1 MIDNSEN
8 FIETLVDIKYALD
21 QSSILAVTD
30 ANGVITYVNDKFC
43 EISQYSQEELLGKTH
58 RIINAAYHDQNF
70 FGNIWKI
77 ISKGGIWRGE
87 IKNKKKDGSFYWV
100 DTIIVPFPKGS
111 LTPTSYVSIRRDITV
126 QKEAEAQV
134 YRLAYYDPLTNLRNR
149 RGFHEFMEEAVEEA
163 ENSCSMFATI
173 FIDLDRFKHV
183 NDTLGHK
190 IGDGLLEAIACRMEQ
205 HLESESTAV
214 FRIGG
219 DEFTV
224 VWSGMQYEEDARQAA
239 LHILEL
245 FKAPFDSKGY
255 QITMTPSLGISV
267 YPLHGKD
274 AESLLRRADTAM
286 YCAKDKGENRYEMYT
301 IEMEKEFISRL
312 TIEQELRRAL
322 KDNNLYLHY
331 QPKIDIKTG
340 EMLGVEALLRWNHPD
355 FGFIPPDR
363 FIPIAENVGLI
374 IPLGEWVIRTA
385 CKQNK
390 KWQDQEYAPFVMSV
404 NLSTLQFK
412 QENLVE
418 MIADALREADLEA
431 CWLEIEITE
440 SVLIN
445 YDREI
450 IKKLNALK
458 AMGIYISIDDFGTGY
473 SSFNHLK
480 NLPIDVVKIDRSF
493 VSGLPNTNDEA
504 IVSAIISMAHA
515 LQLKVLAEGVETE
528 HQWDF
533 LRQEGCH
540 EGQGYLFSKPIA
552 ADEFEEMLRNKKKE
566 HRSDI

>member
-1 MIDNSEN
+1 MGDISEK
-8 FIETLVDIKYALD
+8 FVETLVDIKYALD

-43 EISQYSQEELLGKTH
+43 EVSQYSQKELLGNTH
-58 RIINAAYHDQNF
+58 RIINADYHDPHF
-70 FGNIWKI
+70 FKNMWKTISSGSIWQ
-77 ISKGGIWRGE
+77 GE

-100 DTIIVPFPKGS
+100 DTIIVPFPKGAEK
-111 LTPTSYVSIRRDITV
+111 PTSYVSIRRDITT

-149 RGFHEFMEEAVEEA
+149 RGFHEFMEEAVKAA
-163 ENSCSMFATI
+163 EQSQSMFATV

-205 HLESESTAV
+205 CLDSESTAV

-224 VWSGMQYEEDARQAA
+224 VWSGMQQEEEAQRAA
-239 LHILEL
+239 LHILDI
-245 FKAPFDSKGY
+245 FKDPFDSKGY
-255 QITMTPSLGISV
+255 QITMTPSLGVSV
-267 YPLHGKD
+267 YPAHGND

-301 IEMEKEFISRL
+301 VEMEKEFISRL
-312 TIEQELRRAL
+312 TIEQELRQAI

-331 QPKIDIKTG
+331 QPKVDIKTG
-340 EMLGVEALLRWNHPD
+340 EMLGVEALIRWQHEE

-390 KWQDQEYAPFVMSV
+390 KWQDEGYAPFVVSV

-418 MIADALREADLEA
+418 MIADALKEADLEA
-431 CWLEIEITE
+431 RWLEIEITE

-458 AMGIYISIDDFGTGY
+458 EMGIYISIDDFGTGY

-493 VSGLPNTNDEA
+493 VSGLPNANDEA

-515 LQLKVLAEGVETE
+515 LQLKVLAEGIETD

-533 LRQEGCH
+533 LREEGCH

-552 ADEFEEMLRNKKKE
+552 ADKFEEMLRDKKKGC
-566 HRSDI
+566 